1 MRTPDAPMGWPMPN
15 LRAERRFAQRI
26 ATGALAAKSPTTRVD
41 LERLAEDTQSAG
53 RRPQAAW
60 RIAWRPCGRHPPR
73 VVVVERFQALVAA
86 RSLARGMRSRA
97 LCPRAQPFPV
107 VQRTS
112 SDLRL
117 NPHLHVV
124 ALDGVFAEQTE
135 GSPQFVQLPE
145 LASLDVAEALS
156 TIRSRVVRLL
166 VRRGVVETQTS
177 GELEFAY
184 SDDAERAPAL
194 AHLTAAAVS
203 GLPPC
208 RLGMPPAGP
217 ERRAR
222 ADRAPLHLAHAAGAT
237 ITGALCATESG
248 FSLHAA
254 TVASVLGASSSPC
267 LAGRRDPA
275 PARSAA
281 STRRDDPVGKAALL
295 RYVLRRHAGTVLGA
309 SLRCAVSTP
318 RHAHSR

>member
-1 MRTPDAPMGWPMPN
+1 MPRRLAVNCRAAPSRLCSARALTFGSIPTCVSSPSMGSSPIKRKDPCNSCSSPSLRLSTWPKRSASAY
-15 LRAERRFAQRI
+15 LRAQ
-26 ATGALAAKSPTTRVD
+26 GQVL
-41 LERLAEDTQSAG
+41 
-53 RRPQAAW
+53 
-60 RIAWRPCGRHPPR
+60 
-73 VVVVERFQALVAA
+73 
-86 RSLARGMRSRA
+86 
-97 LCPRAQPFPV
+97 
-107 VQRTS
+107 
-112 SDLRL
+112 
-117 NPHLHVV
+117 
-124 ALDGVFAEQTE
+124 
-135 GSPQFVQLPE
+135 
-145 LASLDVAEALS
+145 
-156 TIRSRVVRLL
+156 
-166 VRRGVVETQTS
+166 ETQTS

-222 ADRAPLHLAHAAGAT
+222 ADRAPLRLAHAAGAT
-237 ITGALCATESG
+237 ITGPLCATDSG
-248 FSLHAA
+248 SSLHAA

-281 STRRDDPVGKAALL
+281 STRRDDPVGKAAPL

-318 RHAHSR
+318 RHVHR